1 MEELKALLE
10 VLINS
15 TTKNL
20 IISAIILIFF
30 IIIDK
35 FIVSRILRLIKKLT
49 QKTKNNFDDII
60 EAAVKEPITQFIKYI
75 GFYYGILYLALMKKS
90 DIVLEFNNKI
100 LKAVIIILITWFIY
114 NLTREKSLVYERMK
128 CRCDNKSNKILFPFV
143 STTIRIIISVVSIS
157 IIAKEFGFSGF
168 ITGLGL
174 SGVVFALAAQDTFSN
189 LFGGIVIAFDRPF
202 TIGDWIEAEGIE
214 GVVEEITFRSTRIR
228 TFAKALIIVPN
239 SKLANSNIVNWSKRE
254 ERRIIFKIPISNK
267 NKSIKILRSIAKI
280 EQRLISNEKVS
291 NESLIVNLDELKL
304 GYNNIFIYCYIPCKD
319 YLEYKKMKQEVNLI
333 ILSAL
338 EEEHVDLAVN
348 INEIYIKD

>member
-75 GFYYGILYLALMKKS
+75 GFYYGILYLALMKKN